1 MNIKNYFTR
10 KIDTEKK
17 ILEFGTIHLPSLSV
31 IKISG
36 DNKKAFEFLQGQVTS
51 DIEKLQDNAVQ
62 LSAICNQKGFV
73 MSDFYIVR
81 QKDTFKIIVSKDQ
94 KNIFIEELKPFIKFY
109 NCEFVESSDYVFG
122 HITFKKDK
130 TKTGMM
136 KTLENKEIKLYI
148 SLHTSKIDESKISNY
163 SWDVA
168 NAILGNYTMLAEDLG
183 KFRPLE
189 LNYDNLRVSFE
200 KGCFRGQEI
209 IARMKY
215 LGVSRRKFITV
226 IADDKYI
233 NEKEIGLIGK
243 PIFINNKKVFHAMIK
258 TSFEEELTKNNLILK
273 VTN

>member
-10 KIDTEKK
+10 KIDIEKK
-17 ILEFGTIHLPSLSV
+17 ILEYGTIHLPGLSV

-36 DNKKAFEFLQGQVTS
+36 DSKKAFEFLQGQVTS

-73 MSDFYIVR
+73 MSDFYIVK
-81 QKDTFKIIVSKDQ
+81 QKDTFKIVISKDQ
-94 KNIFIEELKPFIKFY
+94 KIIFIEELKPFIKFY
-109 NCEFVESSDYVFG
+109 NCEFVESSECVFG

-130 TKTGMM
+130 AKTGMM

-148 SLHTSKIDESKISNY
+148 SLHASKIDESKISNY
-163 SWDVA
+163 SWDIA
-168 NAILGNYTMLAEDLG
+168 NAILNNYSMLAEDLG

>member
-10 KIDTEKK
+10 KIDIEKK
-17 ILEFGTIHLPSLSV
+17 ILEYGTIHLPSLSV

-36 DNKKAFEFLQGQVTS
+36 DSKKAFEFLQGQVTS

-73 MSDFYIVR
+73 MSDFYIVK
-81 QKDTFKIIVSKDQ
+81 QKDTFKIVISKDQ

-109 NCEFVESSDYVFG
+109 NCEFVESSEYVFG

-136 KTLENKEIKLYI
+136 KTLENKDIKLYI
-148 SLHTSKIDESKISNY
+148 SLHASRIDESKISNY
-163 SWDVA
+163 SWGVA
-168 NAILGNYTMLAEDLG
+168 NAILNNYSMLAEDLG

-226 IADDKYI
+226 IADDKYT

-273 VTN
+273 ITN

>member
-73 MSDFYIVR
+73 MSDFYIVK
-81 QKDTFKIIVSKDQ
+81 QKDTFKIVISKDQ

-122 HITFKKDK
+122 HITFRKDK
-130 TKTGMM
+130 AKTGMM

-243 PIFINNKKVFHAMIK
+243 PIYINNKKVFHAMIK

>member
-81 QKDTFKIIVSKDQ
+81 QKDTFKIVISKDQ

-109 NCEFVESSDYVFG
+109 NCEFVESNEYVFG

-136 KTLENKEIKLYI
+136 KTLENKEIKLYV
-148 SLHTSKIDESKISNY
+148 SLHASKIDESKISNY

-168 NAILGNYTMLAEDLG
+168 NAILNNYSMLAEDLG

>member
-1 MNIKNYFTR
+1 
-10 KIDTEKK
+10 
-17 ILEFGTIHLPSLSV
+17 
-31 IKISG
+31 
-36 DNKKAFEFLQGQVTS
+36 
-51 DIEKLQDNAVQ
+51 
-62 LSAICNQKGFV
+62 
-73 MSDFYIVR
+73 MSDFYIVK
-81 QKDTFKIIVSKDQ
+81 QKDTFKIIISNDQ
-94 KNIFIEELKPFIKFY
+94 KNVFIEELKPFIKFY
-109 NCEFVESSDYVFG
+109 NCEFVESSEYVFG
-122 HITFKKDK
+122 HITLKKDK

-148 SLHTSKIDESKISNY
+148 SLHTTKIDESKISSY
-163 SWDVA
+163 SWNVA
-168 NAILGNYTMLAEDLG
+168 NAILNNYSMLAEDLG

-189 LNYDNLRVSFE
+189 LNYDKLRVSFD

-215 LGVSRRKFITV
+215 LGISRRKFITV

-243 PIFINNKKVFHAMIK
+243 PIFVNNKKVFHAMIK

>member
-10 KIDTEKK
+10 KIDIEKK
-17 ILEFGTIHLPSLSV
+17 ILEYGTIHLPSLSV

-36 DNKKAFEFLQGQVTS
+36 DSKKAFEFLQGQVTS

-73 MSDFYIVR
+73 MSDFYIVK
-81 QKDTFKIIVSKDQ
+81 QKDTFKIVISKDQ

-109 NCEFVESSDYVFG
+109 NCEFVESSEYVFG
-122 HITFKKDK
+122 HITFKKEK

-136 KTLENKEIKLYI
+136 KTLENKDIKLYI
-148 SLHTSKIDESKISNY
+148 SLHASRIDESKISNY

-168 NAILGNYTMLAEDLG
+168 NAILNNYSMLAEDLG
-183 KFRPLE
+183 KFRPVE

>member
-10 KIDTEKK
+10 KIDIEKK
-17 ILEFGTIHLPSLSV
+17 ILEYGTIHLPSLSV

-36 DNKKAFEFLQGQVTS
+36 DSKKAFEFLQGQVTS

-73 MSDFYIVR
+73 MSDFYIVK
-81 QKDTFKIIVSKDQ
+81 QKDTFKIVISKDQ

-109 NCEFVESSDYVFG
+109 NCEFVESSEYVFG

-148 SLHTSKIDESKISNY
+148 FLHASKIDESKISNY
-163 SWDVA
+163 SWDIA
-168 NAILGNYTMLAEDLG
+168 NAILNNYSMLAEDLG

>member
-10 KIDTEKK
+10 KIDIEKK

-36 DNKKAFEFLQGQVTS
+36 DSKKAFEFLQGQVTS

-73 MSDFYIVR
+73 MSDFYIVK
-81 QKDTFKIIVSKDQ
+81 QKDTFKIVISKDQ

-109 NCEFVESSDYVFG
+109 NCEFVESSEYVFG
-122 HITFKKDK
+122 HITYKKDK
-130 TKTGMM
+130 AKTGMM
-136 KTLENKEIKLYI
+136 KTLENKEVKLYI

-168 NAILGNYTMLAEDLG
+168 NAILNNYTMLAEDLG

-243 PIFINNKKVFHAMIK
+243 PIYINNKKVFHAMIK

>member
-10 KIDTEKK
+10 KIDIEKK
-17 ILEFGTIHLPSLSV
+17 ILEYGTIHLPDLSV

-36 DNKKAFEFLQGQVTS
+36 DSKKAFEFLQGQVTS

-73 MSDFYIVR
+73 MSDFYIVK
-81 QKDTFKIIVSKDQ
+81 QKDTFKIVISKDQ

-109 NCEFVESSDYVFG
+109 NCEFVESSEYVFG

-148 SLHTSKIDESKISNY
+148 SLHASKIDESKISNY
-163 SWDVA
+163 NWNIA
-168 NAILGNYTMLAEDLG
+168 NAILNNYSMLAEDLG
-183 KFRPLE
+183 KFRPFE

>member
-10 KIDTEKK
+10 KIDIEKK
-17 ILEFGTIHLPSLSV
+17 ILEYGTIHLPSLSV

-36 DNKKAFEFLQGQVTS
+36 DSKKAFEFLQGQVTS

-73 MSDFYIVR
+73 MSDFYIVK
-81 QKDTFKIIVSKDQ
+81 QKDTFKIVISKDQ

-109 NCEFVESSDYVFG
+109 NCEFVESSEYVFG

-130 TKTGMM
+130 TKIGMM

-148 SLHTSKIDESKISNY
+148 SLHASKIDESKISNY
-163 SWDVA
+163 SWNVA
-168 NAILGNYTMLAEDLG
+168 NAILNNYSMLAEDLG

>member
-10 KIDTEKK
+10 KIDIEKK
-17 ILEFGTIHLPSLSV
+17 ILEYGTIHLPGLSV

-36 DNKKAFEFLQGQVTS
+36 DSKKAFEFLQGQVTS

-73 MSDFYIVR
+73 MSDFYIVK
-81 QKDTFKIIVSKDQ
+81 QKDTFKIVISKDQ
-94 KNIFIEELKPFIKFY
+94 KIIFIEELKPFIKFY
-109 NCEFVESSDYVFG
+109 NCEFVESSEYVFG

-148 SLHTSKIDESKISNY
+148 SLHASRIDESKISNY
-163 SWDVA
+163 SWGVA
-168 NAILGNYTMLAEDLG
+168 NAILNNYSMLAEDLG

>member
-10 KIDTEKK
+10 KIDIEKK
-17 ILEFGTIHLPSLSV
+17 ILEYGTIHLPSLSV

-36 DNKKAFEFLQGQVTS
+36 DSKKAFEFLQGQVTS

-73 MSDFYIVR
+73 MSDFYIVK
-81 QKDTFKIIVSKDQ
+81 QKDTFKIVISKDQ

-109 NCEFVESSDYVFG
+109 NCEFVESSEYVFG

-148 SLHTSKIDESKISNY
+148 SLHESKIDESKISNY

-168 NAILGNYTMLAEDLG
+168 NAILNNYSMLAEDLG

>member
-81 QKDTFKIIVSKDQ
+81 QKDTFKIIISKDQ

-122 HITFKKDK
+122 HITFRKDK
-130 TKTGMM
+130 AKTGMM

>member
-10 KIDTEKK
+10 KIDIEKK
-17 ILEFGTIHLPSLSV
+17 ILEYGTIHLPSLSV

-36 DNKKAFEFLQGQVTS
+36 DIKKAFEFLQGQVTS

-81 QKDTFKIIVSKDQ
+81 QKDTFKIVISKDQ

-109 NCEFVESSDYVFG
+109 NCEFVESSEYVFG

-148 SLHTSKIDESKISNY
+148 SLHASKIDESKISNY

-168 NAILGNYTMLAEDLG
+168 NAILNNYSMLAEDLG

-243 PIFINNKKVFHAMIK
+243 PIFVNNKKVFHAMIK

>member
-10 KIDTEKK
+10 KIDIEKK
-17 ILEFGTIHLPSLSV
+17 ILEYGTIHLPSLSV

-36 DNKKAFEFLQGQVTS
+36 DIKKSFEFLQGQVTS

-73 MSDFYIVR
+73 MSDFYIVK
-81 QKDTFKIIVSKDQ
+81 QKDTFKIVISKDQ

-109 NCEFVESSDYVFG
+109 NCEFVESSECVFG

-148 SLHTSKIDESKISNY
+148 SLHASRIDESKISNY

-168 NAILGNYTMLAEDLG
+168 NAILNNYSMLAEDLG
-183 KFRPLE
+183 KFRPFE

>member
-10 KIDTEKK
+10 KIDIEKK
-17 ILEFGTIHLPSLSV
+17 ILEYGTIHLPSLSV

-36 DNKKAFEFLQGQVTS
+36 DSKKAFEFLQGQVTS

-73 MSDFYIVR
+73 MSDFYIVK
-81 QKDTFKIIVSKDQ
+81 QKDTFKIVISKDQ

-109 NCEFVESSDYVFG
+109 NCEFVESSECVFG

-130 TKTGMM
+130 AKTGMM

-148 SLHTSKIDESKISNY
+148 SLHASRIDESKISNY

-168 NAILGNYTMLAEDLG
+168 NAILNNYSMLAEDLG

>member
-10 KIDTEKK
+10 KIDIEKK
-17 ILEFGTIHLPSLSV
+17 ILEYGTIHLPSLSV

-36 DNKKAFEFLQGQVTS
+36 DSKKAFEFLQGQVTS

-73 MSDFYIVR
+73 MSDFYIVK
-81 QKDTFKIIVSKDQ
+81 QKDTFKIVISKDQ

-109 NCEFVESSDYVFG
+109 NCEFVESSEYVFG

-148 SLHTSKIDESKISNY
+148 SLHASKIDESKISNY
-163 SWDVA
+163 NWNIA
-168 NAILGNYTMLAEDLG
+168 NAILNNYSMLAEDLG

-189 LNYDNLRVSFE
+189 LNYDKLRVSFD

>member
-10 KIDTEKK
+10 KIDIEKK
-17 ILEFGTIHLPSLSV
+17 ILEYGTIHLPSLSV

-36 DNKKAFEFLQGQVTS
+36 DSKKAFEFLQGQVTS

-73 MSDFYIVR
+73 MSDFYIVK
-81 QKDTFKIIVSKDQ
+81 QKDTFKIVISKDQ

-109 NCEFVESSDYVFG
+109 NCEFVESSEYVFG

-148 SLHTSKIDESKISNY
+148 SLHASKIDESKISNY

-168 NAILGNYTMLAEDLG
+168 NAILNNYSMLAEDLG

>member
-10 KIDTEKK
+10 KIDIEKK
-17 ILEFGTIHLPSLSV
+17 ILEYGTIHLASLSV

-36 DNKKAFEFLQGQVTS
+36 DSKKAFEFLQGQVTS

-73 MSDFYIVR
+73 MSDFYIVK
-81 QKDTFKIIVSKDQ
+81 QKDTFKIVISKDQ

-109 NCEFVESSDYVFG
+109 NCEFVESSEYVFG

-148 SLHTSKIDESKISNY
+148 SLHASKIDESKISNY
-163 SWDVA
+163 NWNIA
-168 NAILGNYTMLAEDLG
+168 NAILNNYSMLAEDLG
-183 KFRPLE
+183 KFRPFE

>member
-10 KIDTEKK
+10 KIDIEKK
-17 ILEFGTIHLPSLSV
+17 ILEFGTIHLSRLSV

-36 DNKKAFEFLQGQVTS
+36 DSKKAFEFLQGQVTS

-73 MSDFYIVR
+73 MSDFYIVK
-81 QKDTFKIIVSKDQ
+81 QKDTFKIVISKDQ

-109 NCEFVESSDYVFG
+109 NCEFVESSEYVFG

-168 NAILGNYTMLAEDLG
+168 NAILNNYTMLAEDLG

>member
-10 KIDTEKK
+10 KIDIEKK
-17 ILEFGTIHLPSLSV
+17 ILEYGTIHLPSLSV

-36 DNKKAFEFLQGQVTS
+36 DSKKAFEFLQGQVTS
-51 DIEKLQDNAVQ
+51 DIKKLQDNAVQ

-73 MSDFYIVR
+73 MSDFYIVK
-81 QKDTFKIIVSKDQ
+81 QKDTFKIVISKDQ

-109 NCEFVESSDYVFG
+109 NCEFVESSEYVFG

-148 SLHTSKIDESKISNY
+148 SLHASKIDESKISNY
-163 SWDVA
+163 NWNIA
-168 NAILGNYTMLAEDLG
+168 NAILNNYSMLAEDLG
-183 KFRPLE
+183 KFRPFE

>member
-10 KIDTEKK
+10 KIDIEKK
-17 ILEFGTIHLPSLSV
+17 ILEYGTIHLPSLSV

-36 DNKKAFEFLQGQVTS
+36 DSKKAFEFLQGQVTS

-73 MSDFYIVR
+73 MSDFYIVK
-81 QKDTFKIIVSKDQ
+81 QKDTFKIVISKDQ

-109 NCEFVESSDYVFG
+109 NCEFVESSECVFG

-148 SLHTSKIDESKISNY
+148 SLHASRIDESKISNY

-168 NAILGNYTMLAEDLG
+168 NAILNNYSMLAEDLG
-183 KFRPLE
+183 KFRPFE

>member
-10 KIDTEKK
+10 KIDIEKK
-17 ILEFGTIHLPSLSV
+17 ILEYGTIHLPGLSV

-36 DNKKAFEFLQGQVTS
+36 DSKKAFEFLQGQVTS

-73 MSDFYIVR
+73 MSDFYIVK
-81 QKDTFKIIVSKDQ
+81 QKDTFKIVISKDQ

-109 NCEFVESSDYVFG
+109 NCEFVESSEYVFG

-148 SLHTSKIDESKISNY
+148 SLHASKIDESKISNY

-168 NAILGNYTMLAEDLG
+168 NAILNNYSMLAEDLG

>member
-10 KIDTEKK
+10 KIDIEKK
-17 ILEFGTIHLPSLSV
+17 ILEYGTIHLPSLSV

-36 DNKKAFEFLQGQVTS
+36 DSKKAFEFLQGQVTS
-51 DIEKLQDNAVQ
+51 DIEKLQDNTVQ

-73 MSDFYIVR
+73 MSDFYIVK
-81 QKDTFKIIVSKDQ
+81 QKDTFKIVISKDQ

-109 NCEFVESSDYVFG
+109 NCEFVESSEYVFG

-136 KTLENKEIKLYI
+136 KTLENKENKLYI
-148 SLHTSKIDESKISNY
+148 SLHASKIDESKISNY
-163 SWDVA
+163 NWNIA
-168 NAILGNYTMLAEDLG
+168 NAILNNYSMLAEDLG
-183 KFRPLE
+183 KFRPFE

>member
-10 KIDTEKK
+10 KIDIEKK
-17 ILEFGTIHLPSLSV
+17 ILEYGTIHLPSLSV

-36 DNKKAFEFLQGQVTS
+36 DSKKAFEFLQGQVTS

-73 MSDFYIVR
+73 MSDFYIVK
-81 QKDTFKIIVSKDQ
+81 QKDTFKIVISKDQ

-109 NCEFVESSDYVFG
+109 NCEFVESSEYVFG

-148 SLHTSKIDESKISNY
+148 SLHASKIDESKISNY
-163 SWDVA
+163 SWNVA
-168 NAILGNYTMLAEDLG
+168 NAILNNYSMLAEDLG

>member
-10 KIDTEKK
+10 KINIEKK
-17 ILEFGTIHLPSLSV
+17 ILEYGTMHLPSLSV

-36 DNKKAFEFLQGQVTS
+36 DSKKAFEFLQGQVTS

-73 MSDFYIVR
+73 MSDFYIVK
-81 QKDTFKIIVSKDQ
+81 QKDTFKIVISKDQ

-109 NCEFVESSDYVFG
+109 NCEFAESSEYVFG

-130 TKTGMM
+130 TETGMM
-136 KTLENKEIKLYI
+136 KTLESKEIKLYI
-148 SLHTSKIDESKISNY
+148 SLHASKIDESKISNY

-168 NAILGNYTMLAEDLG
+168 NAILNNYSMLAEDLG

>member
-10 KIDTEKK
+10 KIDIEKK
-17 ILEFGTIHLPSLSV
+17 ILEYGTIHLPSLSV

-36 DNKKAFEFLQGQVTS
+36 DIKKAFEFLQGQVTS

-73 MSDFYIVR
+73 MSDFYIVK
-81 QKDTFKIIVSKDQ
+81 QKDTFKIVISKDQ

-109 NCEFVESSDYVFG
+109 NCEFVESSECVFG

-130 TKTGMM
+130 AKTGMM

-148 SLHTSKIDESKISNY
+148 SLHASRIDESKISNY

-168 NAILGNYTMLAEDLG
+168 NAILNNYSMLAEDLG

>member
-10 KIDTEKK
+10 KINIEKK
-17 ILEFGTIHLPSLSV
+17 ILEYGTIHLPSLSV

-36 DNKKAFEFLQGQVTS
+36 DSKKAFEFLQGQVTS

-73 MSDFYIVR
+73 MSDFYIVK
-81 QKDTFKIIVSKDQ
+81 QKDTFKIVISKDQ

-109 NCEFVESSDYVFG
+109 NCEFVESSEYVFG

-148 SLHTSKIDESKISNY
+148 SLHASKIDESKISNY

-168 NAILGNYTMLAEDLG
+168 NAILNNYSMLAEDLG

>member
-10 KIDTEKK
+10 KIDIEKK
-17 ILEFGTIHLPSLSV
+17 ILEYGTIHLPSLSV

-36 DNKKAFEFLQGQVTS
+36 DSKKAFEFLQGQVTS

-73 MSDFYIVR
+73 MSDFYIVK
-81 QKDTFKIIVSKDQ
+81 QKDTFKIVISKDQ

-109 NCEFVESSDYVFG
+109 NCEFVESSECVFG

-148 SLHTSKIDESKISNY
+148 SLHASRIDESKISNY
-163 SWDVA
+163 NWNIA
-168 NAILGNYTMLAEDLG
+168 NAILNNYSMLAEDLG
-183 KFRPLE
+183 KFRPFE

>member
-94 KNIFIEELKPFIKFY
+94 KNIFVEELKPFIKFY

-122 HITFKKDK
+122 HITFRKDK
-130 TKTGMM
+130 AKTGMM

-258 TSFEEELTKNNLILK
+258 TSFEKELTKNNLILK

>member
-10 KIDTEKK
+10 KIDIEKK
-17 ILEFGTIHLPSLSV
+17 ILEYGTIHLPSLSV

-36 DNKKAFEFLQGQVTS
+36 DSKKAFEFLQGQVTS

-62 LSAICNQKGFV
+62 LSAICIQKGFV
-73 MSDFYIVR
+73 MSDFYIVK
-81 QKDTFKIIVSKDQ
+81 QKDTFKIVISKDQ

-109 NCEFVESSDYVFG
+109 NCEFVESSEYVFG

-148 SLHTSKIDESKISNY
+148 SLHASKIDESKISNY
-163 SWDVA
+163 IWNIA
-168 NAILGNYTMLAEDLG
+168 NAILNNYSMLAEDLG

-189 LNYDNLRVSFE
+189 LNYDKLRVSFD

>member
-10 KIDTEKK
+10 KIDIEKK
-17 ILEFGTIHLPSLSV
+17 ILEYGTIHLPSLSV

-36 DNKKAFEFLQGQVTS
+36 DSKKAFEFLQGQVTS

-73 MSDFYIVR
+73 MSDFYIVK
-81 QKDTFKIIVSKDQ
+81 QKDTFKIVISKDQ

-109 NCEFVESSDYVFG
+109 NCEFVESSEYVFG

-148 SLHTSKIDESKISNY
+148 SLHASKIDESKISNY
-163 SWDVA
+163 SWDIA
-168 NAILGNYTMLAEDLG
+168 NAILNNYSMLAEDLG

>member
-10 KIDTEKK
+10 KIDIEKK
-17 ILEFGTIHLPSLSV
+17 ILEYGTIHLPSLSV

-36 DNKKAFEFLQGQVTS
+36 DSKKAFEFLQGQVTS

-73 MSDFYIVR
+73 MSDFYIVK
-81 QKDTFKIIVSKDQ
+81 QKDTFKIVISKDQ

-109 NCEFVESSDYVFG
+109 NCEFVESSEYVFG

-148 SLHTSKIDESKISNY
+148 SLHASKIDESKISNY
-163 SWDVA
+163 NWNIA
-168 NAILGNYTMLAEDLG
+168 NAILNNYSMLAEDLG

>member
-10 KIDTEKK
+10 KIDIEKK
-17 ILEFGTIHLPSLSV
+17 ILEYGTIHLPSLSV

-36 DNKKAFEFLQGQVTS
+36 DSKKAFEFLQGQVTS

-73 MSDFYIVR
+73 MSDFYIVK
-81 QKDTFKIIVSKDQ
+81 QKDTFKIVISKDQ

-109 NCEFVESSDYVFG
+109 NCEFVESSEYVFG

-148 SLHTSKIDESKISNY
+148 SLHASRIDESKISNY

-168 NAILGNYTMLAEDLG
+168 NAILNNYSMLAEDLG
-183 KFRPLE
+183 KFRPVE

>member
-10 KIDTEKK
+10 KIDIEKK
-17 ILEFGTIHLPSLSV
+17 ILEYGTIHLPNLSV

-36 DNKKAFEFLQGQVTS
+36 DSKKAFEFLQGQVTS
-51 DIEKLQDNAVQ
+51 DIEKLQDNTVQ

-73 MSDFYIVR
+73 MSDFYIVK
-81 QKDTFKIIVSKDQ
+81 QKDTFKIVISKDQ
-94 KNIFIEELKPFIKFY
+94 KNIFIEELNPFIKFY
-109 NCEFVESSDYVFG
+109 NCEFVESSEYVFG

-136 KTLENKEIKLYI
+136 KTLENKDIKLYI
-148 SLHTSKIDESKISNY
+148 SLHTSRIDESKISNY
-163 SWDVA
+163 SWGVA
-168 NAILGNYTMLAEDLG
+168 NAILNNYSMLAEDLG

-226 IADDKYI
+226 IADDKYT
-233 NEKEIGLIGK
+233 NEKEIGLIGN

>member
-10 KIDTEKK
+10 KIDIEKK
-17 ILEFGTIHLPSLSV
+17 ILEYGTIHLPGLSV

-36 DNKKAFEFLQGQVTS
+36 DSKKAFEFLQGQVTS

-73 MSDFYIVR
+73 MSDFYIVK
-81 QKDTFKIIVSKDQ
+81 QKDTFKIVISKDQ

-109 NCEFVESSDYVFG
+109 NCEFVESSEYVFG

-130 TKTGMM
+130 AKTGMM

-148 SLHTSKIDESKISNY
+148 SLHASRIDESKISNY
-163 SWDVA
+163 SWGVA
-168 NAILGNYTMLAEDLG
+168 NAILNNYSMLAEDLG

>member
-10 KIDTEKK
+10 KIDIEKK
-17 ILEFGTIHLPSLSV
+17 ILEYGTIHLPDLSV

-36 DNKKAFEFLQGQVTS
+36 DSKKAFEFLQGQVTS

-73 MSDFYIVR
+73 MSDFYIVK
-81 QKDTFKIIVSKDQ
+81 QKDTFKIVISKDQ

-109 NCEFVESSDYVFG
+109 NCEFVESSEYVFG

-148 SLHTSKIDESKISNY
+148 SLHASKIDESKISNY
-163 SWDVA
+163 NWNIA
-168 NAILGNYTMLAEDLG
+168 NAILNNYSMLAKDLG
-183 KFRPLE
+183 KFRPFE

>member
-17 ILEFGTIHLPSLSV
+17 ILEFGTIYLPSLSV

-73 MSDFYIVR
+73 LSDFYIVR
-81 QKDTFKIIVSKDQ
+81 QKDTFKIIISKDQ

-109 NCEFVESSDYVFG
+109 NCEFVESSEYVFG
-122 HITFKKDK
+122 HITYKKDK
-130 TKTGMM
+130 AKTGMM
-136 KTLENKEIKLYI
+136 KTLENKEVKLYI

-168 NAILGNYTMLAEDLG
+168 NAILNNYTMLAEDLG

-243 PIFINNKKVFHAMIK
+243 PIYINNKKVFHAMIK

>member
-10 KIDTEKK
+10 KIDIEKK
-17 ILEFGTIHLPSLSV
+17 ILEYGTIHLPSLSV

-36 DNKKAFEFLQGQVTS
+36 DIKKAFEFLQGQVTS

-73 MSDFYIVR
+73 MSDFYIVK
-81 QKDTFKIIVSKDQ
+81 QKDTFKIVISKDQ

-109 NCEFVESSDYVFG
+109 NCEFVESSECVFG

-130 TKTGMM
+130 AKTGMM
-136 KTLENKEIKLYI
+136 KTLENKDIKLYI
-148 SLHTSKIDESKISNY
+148 SLHTSRIDESKISNY
-163 SWDVA
+163 SWGVA
-168 NAILGNYTMLAEDLG
+168 NAILNNYSMLAEDLG

-226 IADDKYI
+226 IADDKYT
-233 NEKEIGLIGK
+233 NEKEIGLIGN